1 MKTWFEKIDGDF
13 YLVVEFSSKEAK
25 LLAEHHE
32 LIDKLTNFDFSRVFG
47 VKMDAQSGSVI

>member
-1 MKTWFEKIDGDF
+1 MKTWFERIDGNF
-13 YLVVEFSSKEAK
+13 YLVVEFPSNEVK

-32 LIDKLTNFDFSRVFG
+32 LIGKLTNFDFSRVFG